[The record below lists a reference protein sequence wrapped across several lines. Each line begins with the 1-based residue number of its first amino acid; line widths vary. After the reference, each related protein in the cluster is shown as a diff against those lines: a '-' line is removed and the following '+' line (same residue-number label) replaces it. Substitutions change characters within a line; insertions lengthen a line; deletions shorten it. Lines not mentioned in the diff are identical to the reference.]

1 MKDNT
6 DAVQRGYAL
15 HRLELYNW
23 GTFHERIW
31 SLAPMRET
39 ALLTGANGS
48 GKSTVVDALL
58 TLLVRTRDR
67 TYNQA
72 SGKGRDER
80 NEKSYVRG
88 AYSRLQNAS
97 GEAQTQYLRDENSHS
112 ILLAVFHSPGAKPE
126 YVSLAQ
132 VFTQGGASKFFV
144 VAKREMSIAEHFT
157 GFETVTALKRRLR
170 TFDAEWMDQFNE
182 YSAAFRRLLHLSSEK
197 ALDLFN
203 QTVSLK
209 EVGSLNQ
216 FIRNHMLERANVED
230 SILQLRKNYDNLT
243 KAHEAIVRAERQ
255 QSLLLPIQ
263 KQDAQHEEWGQQIHD
278 ARQAETLLPVYIAW
292 RRWDLLFTAIEIEK
306 ARLAEHKAQF
316 DETERTKT
324 THEAQR
330 DQLKSEL
337 DNDEV
342 GRTLLRLRNE
352 VETLKNDQE
361 RRRTQARRY
370 ETAIETLGLPRLQA
384 LKASDFYTMRTSAET
399 ELATLAPRIEDARRG
414 AYGVVAQLQPKTE
427 RLKGLEEDVASLKQR
442 RSPIVGEPIRVR
454 ELLSKSLDIA
464 VDELPFA
471 GELVRVREQEADWEG
486 ALERLLHGFALNL
499 LVPEAHYK
507 RISQWVNKNN
517 LGTKLVYQRIEENI
531 PPFNSARMAQQAVY
545 RKLEF
550 KPETTFG
557 VWLQTEIGRR
567 FNYVCCETIE
577 DFRQQERAITVAGQ
591 IRHDSNRHEKDDRRS
606 IHDRSNFVLGWDNK
620 AKIAALETQL
630 GALNVEIRQ
639 LKREG
644 GRFEKE
650 QKDLAQRQ
658 RDLDSLLTFVDY
670 ADLDWRSIQ
679 SQIELKL
686 VDQRQLEQSSQ
697 TLQKLKE
704 QLDAMNIAVKGLQ
717 DTLYQLKMII
727 GTAQDTLKRYE
738 NDQRDAEHTL
748 LANPPENWQNEAQII
763 GAEVVRL
770 YPDGLMLDNL
780 QVVRDRVQDFFRNRA
795 QTYQNQRNRIEQALV
810 EQIANFRNE
819 FRADTESIGSGL
831 GAVPGLIELLGRIE
845 HDQLPSYRAKFK
857 ELLDKKMIDNILVF
871 RVGLERQ
878 TDDHRDMI
886 ARLNTSLV
894 RIPYEPAV
902 YVELEANSTI
912 DREVSDFRAELR
924 ATTENAGLDTPDANE
939 RAFERIQSLIR
950 KFETEER
957 WTKKVTDVRNW
968 LDFAAVERWRA
979 DNSQKRYHNDS
990 SGMSGGQKAKLA
1002 YTVLASA
1009 LAYQYGTDDGTTVN
1023 TFRFVVIDEAFSKVD
1038 DSNARYAMDLFTEL
1052 GLQLLVVTP
1061 MDKIQVVEPYARAY
1075 HLVVNNDEGSESRV
1089 LNLTVEEYRTRKV
1102 DYARLTALP
1111 NRGTAAD

>member
-1 MKDNT
+1 
-6 DAVQRGYAL
+6 
-15 HRLELYNW
+15 
-23 GTFHERIW
+23 
-31 SLAPMRET
+31 
-39 ALLTGANGS
+39 
-48 GKSTVVDALL
+48 
-58 TLLVRTRDR
+58 
-67 TYNQA
+67 
-72 SGKGRDER
+72 
-80 NEKSYVRG
+80 VRG

-243 KAHEAIVRAERQ
+243 KAHEAIVRAELQ

-263 KQDAQHEEWGQQIHD
+263 KQGAQHEEWGQQIDD
-278 ARQAETLLPVYIAW
+278 ARRAETLLPIYIAW
-292 RRWDLLFTAIEIEK
+292 RRQDLLFAAIEVETT
-306 ARLAEHKAQF
+306 RLAEHDARF
-316 DETERTKT
+316 DETKRIKA
-324 THEAQR
+324 THERQR

-337 DNDEV
+337 DNDEG
-342 GRTLLRLRNE
+342 GRTLVRLRNE
-352 VETLKNDQE
+352 IEELKNEQR
-361 RRRTQARRY
+361 RRRTQAQRY
-370 ETAIETLGLPRLQA
+370 EEILQN
-384 LKASDFYTMRTSAET
+384 LSLSHSQGSNASDFYTARANAEAEMTTLSGQIEQYRQDADRALIRMTPLMQAGRDIEAEIESLEQRRTQIPS
-399 ELATLAPRIEDARRG
+399 
-414 AYGVVAQLQPKTE
+414 Q
-427 RLKGLEEDVASLKQR
+427 SLKMR
-442 RSPIVGEPIRVR
+442 AM
-454 ELLSKSLDIA
+454 IA
-464 VDELPFA
+464 EALGVHDDVFPFA
-471 GELVRVREQEADWEG
+471 GELFRVREQESAWEG

-499 LVPEAHYK
+499 LVPEIHYK
-507 RISQWVNKNN
+507 RLSQWIDKKHLN
-517 LGTKLVYQRIEENI
+517 GKLVYQRIEEVTAE
-531 PPFNSARMAQQAVY
+531 FNSTRVAQQAVY
-545 RKLEF
+545 RKLEW
-550 KPETTFG
+550 KTETLFG
-557 VWLQTEIGRR
+557 EWLRTEIGKR
-567 FNYVCCETIE
+567 FNYICCETME
-577 DFRQQERAITVAGQ
+577 DFRQQDRAITPAGQ
-591 IRHDSNRHEKDDRRS
+591 IKHDSHRHEKDDRRS
-606 IHDRSNFVLGWDNK
+606 ITDRTQYILGWDNK
-620 AKIAALETQL
+620 AKIEDLKSRRNELAAQVTTLKKQQQQAKTSEAQVQL
-630 GALNVEIRQ
+630 
-639 LKREG
+639 
-644 GRFEKE
+644 
-650 QKDLAQRQ
+650 RQ
-658 RDLDSLLTFVDY
+658 RNLDALLAFADY
-670 ADLDWRSIQ
+670 TDIDWRSIQ
-679 SQIELKL
+679 SQIEVKQTN
-686 VDQRQLEQSSQ
+686 QRELEQSSKG
-697 TLQKLKE
+697 LQKLKQ
-704 QLDAMNIAVKGLQ
+704 QLEAMNEAIDQLQ
-717 DTLYQLKMII
+717 KTLYQLSAVI

-810 EQIANFRNE
+810 
-819 FRADTESIGSGL
+819 
-831 GAVPGLIELLGRIE
+831 ELLGRIE

-1089 LNLTVEEYRTRKV
+1089 LNLTVEEYRARKA